1 MQRWWPMVTK
11 GTLHADFR
19 AGMAGTIILL
29 PQAVAYAT
37 IAGLPPEFGSYT
49 AIVPVVVSALF
60 GSSWHLV
67 SGPTAAI
74 SIVVFATISPLAEP
88 GSAAYINLLMTL
100 TFLVGIFTLA
110 LGIMRMGVLVNFISH
125 SVVIGFTAGAAILIA
140 VSQLKNFFGLK
151 LPTGGSFYSTLTRSG
166 INYTAG
172 ARTPLA
178 SVFSAMLLV
187 LTLLLFA
194 PLVRYLPIAS
204 MASLLFMVAYSLIDF
219 HHIKI
224 VTRTSHSESA
234 VLFTTL
240 LATLFLELEFAI
252 YAGVILSL
260 ILFLDRTAHPT
271 IRDAVPAPDE
281 GSYHFIPQTNQPDCC
296 QLKMVFIDGAIYF
309 GAVDHVQ
316 QTFRSID
323 ETNPA
328 QKHSL
333 VLAPG
338 ISFVDIAGAELLSQE
353 ARRRRLMAGSLYF
366 HRLKEPIVDTLAKGG
381 YLDQVGRENLFSM
394 GQDVIAAIY
403 PKLDSEV
410 CRHCKAKIFKQC
422 HVALPNGEPR

>member
-1 MQRWWPMVTK
+1 
-11 GTLHADFR
+11 
-19 AGMAGTIILL
+19 
-29 PQAVAYAT
+29 
-37 IAGLPPEFGSYT
+37 
-49 AIVPVVVSALF
+49 
-60 GSSWHLV
+60 
-67 SGPTAAI
+67 
-74 SIVVFATISPLAEP
+74 
-88 GSAAYINLLMTL
+88 
-100 TFLVGIFTLA
+100 
-110 LGIMRMGVLVNFISH
+110 
-125 SVVIGFTAGAAILIA
+125 
-140 VSQLKNFFGLK
+140 
-151 LPTGGSFYSTLTRSG
+151 
-166 INYTAG
+166 
-172 ARTPLA
+172 
-178 SVFSAMLLV
+178 MLLV

-240 LATLFLELEFAI
+240 FATLFLELEFAI

-328 QKHSL
+328 QKHLL

-353 ARRRRLMAGSLYF
+353 AKRRRLMNGGLYF
-366 HRLKEPIVDTLAKGG
+366 HRLKEPIVDTPAKGG

-410 CRHCKAKIFKQC
+410 CRHCKSKIFKQC